1 MNSSLHQKRR
11 NTNPHHT
18 CPYYMR
24 CNSSFWSRC
33 RASNVVIYL
42 LSISHGN
49 SPSSKNKKKTSQKI
63 RMHQIPSLV
72 SPASSPQLVLHTFY
86 NAFLSPE
93 NCHTTHMAFAA
104 FSILFCCVF
113 FFCFHSIN
121 TERQQTAS
129 PTKNN
134 VCTSETSNP
143 VQNKNTK
150 KKQRC
155 IWVENEDATLS
166 L

>member
-24 CNSSFWSRC
+24 CNYSFWSRC

-49 SPSSKNKKKTSQKI
+49 SPSSKKQKTKQHKKYECIKSVACITCLE
-63 RMHQIPSLV
+63 PSTRSPHLLQRFFV
-72 SPASSPQLVLHTFY
+72 SRKLSHNAYGFCSIFYFVL
-86 NAFLSPE
+86 L
-93 NCHTTHMAFAA
+93 C
-104 FSILFCCVF
+104 IFCF
-113 FFCFHSIN
+113 HLFCFHSIN

-155 IWVENEDATLS
+155 I
-166 L
+166 

>member
-49 SPSSKNKKKTSQKI
+49 SPSSKKQKTKQHKKYECIKYRRLYHLPRALNSFST
-63 RMHQIPSLV
+63 P
-72 SPASSPQLVLHTFY
+72 F
-86 NAFLSPE
+86 
-93 NCHTTHMAFAA
+93 TT
-104 FSILFCCVF
+104 LFCLPKIVTQRIWLLQHF
-113 FFCFHSIN
+113 LFCFVVYFLFSSLLFSFH
-121 TERQQTAS
+121 
-129 PTKNN
+129 KHG
-134 VCTSETSNP
+134 
-143 VQNKNTK
+143 
-150 KKQRC
+150 
-155 IWVENEDATLS
+155 ATTNGITDKE
-166 L
+166 